1 MELSLKLSIASLI
14 ISIGTA
20 VFEYFYNKKI
30 NSINIDAIYFNEIY
44 KDYLI
49 KDIPESRLKI
59 RLTRKGH
66 ISGID
71 NFLDVL
77 REIRKKSL
85 FFKYKDENFYREL
98 TTMIQNLEDELVM
111 VDDELD
117 TITYNQFILSVD
129 CKIDG
134 IYKLI
139 LDAMQGRNGW
149 L

>member
-1 MELSLKLSIASLI
+1 M
-14 ISIGTA
+14 T
-20 VFEYFYNKKI
+20 NKKI

-71 NFLDVL
+71 DFLDVL

-98 TTMIQNLEDELVM
+98 ITMIQNLEDELVM